1 MGMVWV
7 LCMVLMLVLV
17 LVLVMCIVMP
27 MVLQEVA
34 AIGKQRLCVPVRG
47 HRRHEL

>member
-1 MGMVWV
+1 MGMVCV
-7 LCMVLMLVLV
+7 LCMVLMLV

-27 MVLQEVA
+27 MVLQEVV

-47 HRRHEL
+47 HSRHEL